1 MLIRPR
7 VLLHLIRGRFSHVAL
22 LLVLAAPGLSQ
33 GAECLLFAFLAR
45 GMGFLQVVS

>member
-7 VLLHLIRGRFSHVAL
+7 VFLHLIGGGFGDVAL

>member
-7 VLLHLIRGRFSHVAL
+7 VFLHLIGGGLGHVAL
-22 LLVLAAPGLSQ
+22 LLVPAAPGLSQ
-33 GAECLLFAFLAR
+33 GAERLLSALLAG